1 MQSGLSEILLQQ
13 ISIIPPKA
21 PMLKPIEDN
30 GDDIP
35 LLELDPESHLENS
48 FSDSDTE
55 SDLTEECSSPKYNQ
69 AGYLK
74 HNLRSPYNV
83 KTKYSW
89 KKFKRDTEVKSPM
102 KCRKWDKFG
111 IEKNCMS
118 MFDLTEELV

>member
-55 SDLTEECSSPKYNQ
+55 SDLTEECSSAKYNQ
-69 AGYLK
+69 DGYLK
-74 HNLRSPYNV
+74 HNLRSLHSV
-83 KTKYSW
+83 KTKCSW
-89 KKFKRDTEVKSPM
+89 KKSKRDTELRSPM
-102 KCRKWDKFG
+102 KCRKWDEFG
-111 IEKNCMS
+111 IGKNCMS
-118 MFDLTEELV
+118 MIDLSEGLV

>member
-1 MQSGLSEILLQQ
+1 MQSGLSEILLQK

-21 PMLKPIEDN
+21 PMLKPIEDD
-30 GDDIP
+30 GGDIP
-35 LLELDPESHLENS
+35 LLELESGSDLENS
-48 FSDSDTE
+48 FSNSDTE

-74 HNLRSPYNV
+74 HNLRSFHNI

-89 KKFKRDTEVKSPM
+89 EKSKRDTEVKSPM
-102 KCRKWDKFG
+102 KCKKWDKFG